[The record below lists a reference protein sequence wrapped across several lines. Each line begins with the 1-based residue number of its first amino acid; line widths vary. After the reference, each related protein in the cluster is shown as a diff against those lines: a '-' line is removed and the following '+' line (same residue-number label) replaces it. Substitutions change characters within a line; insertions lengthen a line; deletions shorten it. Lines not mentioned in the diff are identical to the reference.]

1 MHNSKFISIPK
12 TDDVFAIDEPRAID
26 LIEGKRISD
35 ANKLLKTFPQD
46 EEIKILNGRWGPYI
60 AKGKGNY
67 KLAKTQ
73 KLEDLTYEM
82 VIDIIAAE
90 EKTSV
95 KKAPTAAKKAAPKKV
110 AAKKKVSK

>member
-1 MHNSKFISIPK
+1 MN
-12 TDDVFAIDEPRAID
+12 RD
-26 LIEGKRISD
+26 LYFCFSF
-35 ANKLLKTFPQD
+35 LKT
-46 EEIKILNGRWGPYI
+46 
-60 AKGKGNY
+60 NY
-67 KLAKTQ
+67 KAGLRHIPIWEAKLIKSAKTQ

-82 VIDIIAAE
+82 VVDIIAAE